1 MSDAPAPAK
10 IAGYRELTEEEVGA
24 INVSKGQE
32 DQIAVLLASVR
43 SLAVD
48 AKDAAALRWTALAAT
63 AFEEGFMWLNQA
75 IARPTNGIGRMV
87 TQGQKVEG

>member
-1 MSDAPAPAK
+1 MPESAEKAK
-10 IAGYRELTEEEVGA
+10 ILGYRELTDEEVGA
-24 INVSKGQE
+24 INRVNSEEQE
-32 DQIAVLLASVR
+32 VAVLLAAVR

-48 AKDAAALRWTALAAT
+48 AKDPAATRWTALAAT
-63 AFEEGFMWLNQA
+63 AFEEGFMWLNKA